1 VLRADRTVAHPEA
14 RESAAEAVGYTG
26 AGERELADMNS
37 LSVCIIAQNE
47 EENLPRV
54 VRSAGGIAD
63 EVVVVDGGSTDR
75 TQEIAREL
83 GATVYFRAFTNHA
96 DQKNYAASL
105 ASNDWILLLD
115 ADEEL
120 SPELRNSLLEWK
132 RRGAEFA
139 VYEMARLTWYLGAW
153 IRRSRWY
160 PDYQRRLYRR
170 DRTKF
175 SGVIHSALD
184 YEGRTGRLQG
194 DMLHYTIRT
203 FPEHEAKLEKYTTA
217 IAKEMFDRGER
228 SWRGAMWVAA
238 PWSWFRHFILG
249 AGFLDGHRGAL
260 IAQMA
265 ARGVWL
271 KYRKLGELVQAEAK
285 SRDGAK

>member
-1 VLRADRTVAHPEA
+1 VR
-14 RESAAEAVGYTG
+14 YTD
-26 AGERELADMNS
+26 AGEGTVGEINR
-37 LSVCIIAQNE
+37 LSVCVVAQNE

-54 VRSAGGIAD
+54 LESVRGIAD
-63 EVVVVDGGSTDR
+63 EVVLVDGGSRDR
-75 TQEIAREL
+75 TQEVAREH
-83 GATVYFRAFTNHA
+83 GAEVFCRAFTNHA

-120 SPELRNSLLEWK
+120 SKELKRSLLEWK
-132 RRGAEFA
+132 TRAADRD
-139 VYEMARLTWYLGAW
+139 VYEMSRFTWYLGAW
-153 IRRSRWY
+153 IRHSRWY

-170 DRTKF
+170 NKTKF

-184 YEGRTGRLQG
+184 YQGRIGRLGG
-194 DMLHYTIRT
+194 DLLHYTIRT

-228 SWRGAMWVAA
+228 RWRGAMWVAT
-238 PWSWFRHFILG
+238 PWSWFRHFFLS
-249 AGFLDGHRGAL
+249 AGFLDGYRGAL

-265 ARGVWL
+265 ARGMRL
-271 KYRKLGELVQAEAK
+271 KYRKLGDLVEAEKRA
-285 SRDGAK
+285 SVGGGT